1 MKILPIPNKP
11 VADRDDP
18 EGFLLPPH
26 DRASYLSRH
35 LPMVSRNRVEI
46 RICTGVQ
53 DRAGNI
59 VVTWSEDQG
68 GWDD

>member
-26 DRASYLSRH
+26 DRASVLEPPLTDGLTQPGRDKDLYLGF
-35 LPMVSRNRVEI
+35 
-46 RICTGVQ
+46 RIAPGT
-53 DRAGNI
+53 
-59 VVTWSEDQG
+59 SS
-68 GWDD
+68 